1 MLGKYLP
8 GTNCLFRSCTE
19 NRLVFVPSFFCTFPD
34 CNSTRRSKGDFDRIG
49 TRKRTPAFF
58 CDHRSRTK
66 CLHLNSPHPAWRA
79 RSHSHRPLNIPEFI
93 ILERVEPSS
102 RSFPFPLAESQSKPP
117 LLEDPG
123 WREEKRGERIRIYL
137 PRLWDAAT
145 ARDLETQRK
154 RRTSTFLPRPVSRY
168 NLS

>member
-1 MLGKYLP
+1 MGLIEIIRHHMP
-8 GTNCLFRSCTE
+8 ICHC
-19 NRLVFVPSFFCTFPD
+19 PC
-34 CNSTRRSKGDFDRIG
+34 CRRSIG
-49 TRKRTPAFF
+49 PSPSC

-137 PRLWDAAT
+137 PRLWNAAT